1 MPILGHMGTVSC
13 PLIQRVLLV
22 YSQPVGFVV
31 SSECRS
37 VVVRYRLMRLMSRS
51 MSFRRI
57 VPNHLLCWHS
67 SRPRVLLVARILS
80 PPASSGARHR
90 RRSTS
95 QLVRDQL
102 AGDKAEF
109 PLAFLISTT
118 RLGAAPIHAVAWNGR
133 DTQLI
138 LVSRGASSRRIV
150 SNHFSLVLALLSFE
164 SVT

>member
-1 MPILGHMGTVSC
+1 MNPSASVLYGSLSC
-13 PLIQRVLLV
+13 KP
-22 YSQPVGFVV
+22 FVV
-31 SSECRS
+31 E
-37 VVVRYRLMRLMSRS
+37 LD
-51 MSFRRI
+51 I
-57 VPNHLLCWHS
+57 
-67 SRPRVLLVARILS
+67 
-80 PPASSGARHR
+80 R

-164 SVT
+164 SVTYAYS

>member
-1 MPILGHMGTVSC
+1 MRVHLYTVE
-13 PLIQRVLLV
+13 P
-22 YSQPVGFVV
+22 PVIGFVDF
-31 SSECRS
+31 SAR
-37 VVVRYRLMRLMSRS
+37 RL
-51 MSFRRI
+51 RRELDI
-57 VPNHLLCWHS
+57 
-67 SRPRVLLVARILS
+67 
-80 PPASSGARHR
+80 R

>member
-1 MPILGHMGTVSC
+1 MRVHLYTVE
-13 PLIQRVLLV
+13 P
-22 YSQPVGFVV
+22 PVIGFVDF
-31 SSECRS
+31 SAR
-37 VVVRYRLMRLMSRS
+37 RLRRL
-51 MSFRRI
+51 
-57 VPNHLLCWHS
+57 C
-67 SRPRVLLVARILS
+67 
-80 PPASSGARHR
+80 GARHR

>member
-1 MPILGHMGTVSC
+1 VRAGSFVYRRTTGH
-13 PLIQRVLLV
+13 
-22 YSQPVGFVV
+22 
-31 SSECRS
+31 
-37 VVVRYRLMRLMSRS
+37 RLRGL
-51 MSFRRI
+51 
-57 VPNHLLCWHS
+57 
-67 SRPRVLLVARILS
+67 LS

-164 SVT
+164 SVTSRSKVLLSAYS